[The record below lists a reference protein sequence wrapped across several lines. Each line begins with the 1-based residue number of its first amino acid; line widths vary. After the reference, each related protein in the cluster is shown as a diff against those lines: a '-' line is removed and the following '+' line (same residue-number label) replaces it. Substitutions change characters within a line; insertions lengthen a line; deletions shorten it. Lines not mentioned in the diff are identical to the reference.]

1 MELEMELMEL
11 KMEHGD
17 DLIVTPFAQLLASL
31 KNVRNNL
38 IAIANLPINDERH
51 RPITKRPPLHS
62 VPLPDEVTQCAQET
76 LDELDWCLDQLET
89 IQTHRSV
96 SEMASSKFRKMLNKE
111 LSHFA
116 ESSKSGTQVSQF
128 LINTYMDREDEDPQ
142 LSMVEV
148 RFSSSSLKFSIHDS
162 YVTHA
167 SSSTPSTS
175 TTSETSQMSL
185 LGKAKTA
192 AMSRISGVRKL
203 RSTYGGQIPEFGVE
217 GQRELAVHMQR
228 LDEWGPN
235 VFKINE
241 LSKGHS
247 LTAITYTILKV
258 SADFQPVFKCCD
270 LPLRRGSLIFESHCT
285 QILLLLIAKL
295 FDR

>member
-1 MELEMELMEL
+1 MLPCLNLIEEHFAVSVLYPQL
-11 KMEHGD
+11 HGD

-38 IAIANLPINDERH
+38 IAITNLPVNDERH

-62 VPLPDEVTQCAQET
+62 ISLPDEVTQCAQET

-128 LINTYMDREDEDPQ
+128 IISTYMDKEDDDPQ
-142 LSMVEV
+142 MPQLEV
-148 RFSSSSLKFSIHDS
+148 S
-162 YVTHA
+162 HA
-167 SSSTPSTS
+167 EPPTPSTS
-175 TTSETSQMSL
+175 TTSESPQLSL

-203 RSTYGGQIPEFGVE
+203 RSTYGGQVPEFGVE

-228 LDEWGPN
+228 
-235 VFKINE
+235 
-241 LSKGHS
+241 
-247 LTAITYTILKV
+247 V
-258 SADFQPVFKCCD
+258 SVSY
-270 LPLRRGSLIFESHCT
+270 LV
-285 QILLLLIAKL
+285 L
-295 FDR
+295 FVIHAACY